1 MSIELKSISKSYRGI
16 KALDSIN
23 LEIKKENFFVILGPS
38 GSGKTTLLRTVAG
51 LERIDSGRI
60 LIDGKDVTEE
70 PPHRRDLAMVFQNY
84 ALYPHKT
91 VLENLIMPVEG
102 KMNREEAV
110 KLAGELASNLKIG
123 DMLSRY
129 PSELSGGQQQRV
141 ALARALMKKP
151 SVFLMDEPLSN
162 LDAIQRVS
170 ARKLIRD
177 IQRENNITTL
187 YVTHDQVEAMALADR
202 IAIMNTGKV
211 IQTGT
216 PEEIYSNVKDRFVAT
231 FFGNPPM
238 SLIDGS
244 LLDLTGKIGVRPEDV
259 EIGEGNVKEELAM
272 WNFR

>member
-1 MSIELKSISKSYRGI
+1 
-16 KALDSIN
+16 
-23 LEIKKENFFVILGPS
+23 
-38 GSGKTTLLRTVAG
+38 
-51 LERIDSGRI
+51 
-60 LIDGKDVTEE
+60 
-70 PPHRRDLAMVFQNY
+70 MVFQNY